1 MRTSRTQKPSLV
13 SNLKTSGD
21 RELAGLV
28 QELDRMHGAAIALQ
42 DQQGRMVT
50 VRWNTSTNRMEV
62 FSGGRWIA
70 SAVSPSPVN
79 AVPAVSV
86 GVSSAPASPSG
97 GLAGSVEPSRLV
109 ASSASKWIVSTD
121 LFDWI
126 TGTPNQ
132 VVVADDFDGTVTL
145 SLPQSID
152 VSADVTFDSLVL
164 DDLTASRLVASD
176 ANEKLVSTDAHDWIT
191 GVANRVTVTDD
202 LDGTVTLTAPQD
214 IHTAAS
220 PTFAGLTVGALAGV
234 LKGTAGVVG
243 VAAAGTDFGIVPDVQ
258 VLTNSGNWVMPAGV
272 KTVKVIAIG
281 GGGGGGGASGAAADN
296 LRNGGG
302 GGGGGAYIERT
313 FRALDIGP
321 ATTQVAYVVG
331 QAGLGRAGGT
341 AGAGTAGDPGTS
353 TTFGPPAAPL
363 VYAGAGGGG
372 KGGTT
377 NTISVGGGGGGT
389 GSIGTTGTGIVAVAG
404 GKPGASTA
412 TASGGTGCQGAVLG
426 AGYAEFGGGG
436 GGGQSAS
443 FTPPNNAGSGGSSVF
458 GAGGGGVGGGT
469 TASNVSTVGAAG
481 GRTGSVVGGG
491 GTAGGAVQGNA
502 GGTGTAAAS
511 GSAGGGGSG
520 GAGNNAGTGGLGGNG
535 APPGG
540 GGGGGGG
547 GTNVGGAG
555 GNGANGT
562 LIVIAW

>member
-1 MRTSRTQKPSLV
+1 MRTSRTQKPTLASK
-13 SNLKTSGD
+13 LKTSGD

-214 IHTAAS
+214 MHTAAS
-220 PTFAGLTVGALAGV
+220 PTFAGLTVGTLAGV

-243 VAAAGTDFGIVPDVQ
+243 VATAGTDFGMVPNVQ
-258 VLTNSGNWVMPAGV
+258 VLTGSSNWSKPAGCKV
-272 KTVKVIAIG
+272 VRVIAVG
-281 GGGGGGGASGAAADN
+281 PGGGGGGGA
-296 LRNGGG
+296 
-302 GGGGGAYIERT
+302 T
-313 FRALDIGP
+313 
-321 ATTQVAYVVG
+321 
-331 QAGLGRAGGT
+331 
-341 AGAGTAGDPGTS
+341 
-353 TTFGPPAAPL
+353 
-363 VYAGAGGGG
+363 
-372 KGGTT
+372 
-377 NTISVGGGGGGT
+377 
-389 GSIGTTGTGIVAVAG
+389 
-404 GKPGASTA
+404 
-412 TASGGTGCQGAVLG
+412 
-426 AGYAEFGGGG
+426 
-436 GGGQSAS
+436 
-443 FTPPNNAGSGGSSVF
+443 
-458 GAGGGGVGGGT
+458 
-469 TASNVSTVGAAG
+469 GAAG
-481 GRTGSVVGGG
+481 NRDFD
-491 GTAGGAVQGNA
+491 
-502 GGTGTAAAS
+502 
-511 GSAGGGGSG
+511 
-520 GAGNNAGTGGLGGNG
+520 
-535 APPGG
+535 
-540 GGGGGGG
+540 
-547 GTNVGGAG
+547 
-555 GNGANGT
+555 
-562 LIVIAW
+562 